1 MVIDFPMQSRVNTT
15 RPSFLGPS
23 LGGMC
28 VEMAAWQSVVVLA
41 RCGAPHMRASSLLT
55 GLAACVP
62 PLRIVADDH
71 QVIKMA
77 RARHLPTGGIFSKFD
92 QATSGKIES
101 EARQLA

>member
-1 MVIDFPMQSRVNTT
+1 MRDNGSMAVRRSDWGMIRGCAQRGE
-15 RPSFLGPS
+15 R
-23 LGGMC
+23 GG
-28 VEMAAWQSVVVLA
+28 QLA
-41 RCGAPHMRASSLLT
+41 CLLACT
-55 GLAACVP
+55 CVP